1 MPTRDPNATPKSV
14 TKIQKV
20 EVFAVSY
27 VDGNQ
32 MADTRFVARMESGRL
47 MMLHPEGVDDKLRPP
62 AGWLRE
68 QMERQLGLVPKPEI
82 PEDGVNNLPTEPL

>member
-1 MPTRDPNATPKSV
+1 MPVRDLNATPKTM

-32 MADTRFVARMESGRL
+32 MSDTRFLARMEGGR
-47 MMLHPEGVDDKLRPP
+47 MIMLHPEGVDDKLRPP
-62 AGWLRE
+62 AGWLRAQVE
-68 QMERQLGLVPKPEI
+68 NAIGVSPKPEV
-82 PEDGVNNLPTEPL
+82 PEDGVKDLPGDPL

>member
-1 MPTRDPNATPKSV
+1 MPTRDVNATPKTV
-14 TKIQKV
+14 TKVQKV

-62 AGWLRE
+62 AGWLKDGIL
-68 QMERQLGLVPKPEI
+68 RQLGDVPKPEI
-82 PEDGVNNLPTEPL
+82 PEDKVTNLSGDPL

>member
-1 MPTRDPNATPKSV
+1 MPTRDLNATPKTV
-14 TKIQKV
+14 TKVQKV

-32 MADTRFVARMESGRL
+32 MADTRFVARLEGGRV

-62 AGWLRE
+62 AGWLRD
-68 QMERQLGLVPKPEI
+68 QVERLIGTAPKPEI
-82 PEDGVNNLPTEPL
+82 PEDKVKDLPADPL

>member
-1 MPTRDPNATPKSV
+1 MPQRDLNATPKTV

-32 MADTRFVARMESGRL
+32 MADTRFLARLEGGR
-47 MMLHPEGVDDKLRPP
+47 MIMLHPEGVDDKLRPP
-62 AGWLRE
+62 AGWVKE
-68 QMERQLGLVPKPEI
+68 QVERFIGVAPKPEV
-82 PEDGVNNLPTEPL
+82 PEDGVQDLPADPL

>member
-1 MPTRDPNATPKSV
+1 MPQRNLNATPKTI

-32 MADTRFVARMESGRL
+32 MEDTRFLARMDTGRL
-47 MMLHPEGVDDKLRPP
+47 IMLHPEGVDDKLRPP
-62 AGWLRE
+62 AGWLRSE
-68 QMERQLGLVPKPEI
+68 FERQMGTVAGPEI
-82 PEDGVNNLPTEPL
+82 PEDQVQNLPSTPL